1 VSNKDRG
8 SVVVTGLG
16 ATTPLGGD
24 VASTW
29 SAMLAGTS
37 GVRRITEDWADS
49 LPVKIAAPAVADPVA
64 VVGRVQ
70 ARRMDRC
77 EQLAMVAARE
87 AWADAGS
94 PSVDPWRLG
103 VAVTSGIGGI
113 GSILAGYDTLR
124 EKGWD
129 RISPYTVPMLMPNG
143 AAGWISIEL
152 GARAGAHA
160 LVSAC
165 ASGAETIGYGID
177 MIRSGRADV
186 VVAGGTEAAIMA
198 LNIGAFAAMRA
209 MSTRNDEPERAS
221 RPFDKGRD
229 GFVLGEGA
237 GVVVL
242 ESLEHALAREARIYA
257 VAAGAGYSADA
268 FHISH
273 GLPDGSGV
281 AFAMTSALRDA
292 DVSPSQVVHINAHA
306 TSTPE
311 GDPLEARAIESAFG
325 SAAAGIV
332 VSATKSMTGHLL
344 GGAGAIETVAAVK
357 ALADRVAP
365 PTVNVEDLDDEVTI
379 DVATAPR
386 PLAPRSADGPMA
398 VLNNAFGFG
407 GHNVTLVFTQYALPA
422 PGGRPPG
429 DPPHGGLRAPH
440 TPREEA

>member
-1 VSNKDRG
+1 VSSNDRE

-37 GVRRITEDWADS
+37 GVRPITEDWAAS
-49 LPVKIAAPAVADPVA
+49 LPVRIAAPAAEDPVS
-64 VVGRVQ
+64 VIGRVQ

-87 AWADAGS
+87 AWTDAGS
-94 PSVDPWRLG
+94 PKVDPWRLG

-113 GSILAGYDTLR
+113 GSTLKAYDTLR
-124 EKGWD
+124 DKGWEH
-129 RISPYTVPMLMPNG
+129 ISPYTVPMLMPNG

-165 ASGAETIGYGID
+165 ASGADAIGYGMD

-186 VVAGGTEAAIMA
+186 VVAGGGEAAIMA
-198 LNIGAFAAMRA
+198 LNIGAFAVMRA
-209 MSTRNDEPERAS
+209 MSTRNDDPSRAS

-237 GVVVL
+237 GALVL
-242 ESLEHALAREARIYA
+242 ESLPHALARGARIYA
-257 VAAGAGYSADA
+257 VAAGAGYSSDA

-273 GLPDGSGV
+273 GSPDGAGV
-281 AFAMTSALRDA
+281 AFAMSSAVRDA
-292 DVSPSQVVHINAHA
+292 GISPSQVAHINAHA

-311 GDPLEARAIESAFG
+311 GDPMEARAIETALGPDASRC
-325 SAAAGIV
+325 V

-344 GGAGAIETVAAVK
+344 GGAGAIESVAAIL
-357 ALADRVAP
+357 ALKNRLAP
-365 PTVNVEDLDDEVTI
+365 PTINLEVLDEEVTI
-379 DVATAPR
+379 DVATSPR
-386 PLAPRSADGPMA
+386 PLTPPARDGGADGTAPERAPMA

-407 GHNVTLVFTQYALPA
+407 GHNVTLAFTDYIPQ
-422 PGGRPPG
+422 
-429 DPPHGGLRAPH
+429 
-440 TPREEA
+440 EA